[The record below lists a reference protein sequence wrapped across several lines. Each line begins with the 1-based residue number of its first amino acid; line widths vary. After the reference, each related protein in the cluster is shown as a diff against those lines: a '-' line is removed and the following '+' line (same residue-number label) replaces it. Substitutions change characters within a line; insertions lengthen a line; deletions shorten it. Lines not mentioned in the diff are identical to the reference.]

1 MMQKPPQ
8 IIVIPQSFLS
18 GGKKS
23 LLKLAPSP
31 PPLLSPLLSSAPRPV
46 AAVVGSKRPA
56 PSPSPPSYLQD
67 IKQEEDEEDE
77 AGGPVRKRANL
88 DHLSPEE
95 RMLRRKL
102 KNRVAAQ
109 TARDKKKAATDTME
123 KQLSDMQELLEQKEM
138 ENQRLQEQ
146 NTRLQLENVALR
158 RRENSDLLTTT
169 QTINTP
175 TPHTAPL
182 TLSLLSPPCS
192 PRPPSPQA
200 SPVLSPPETAA
211 LTHVPRQQEQGDSTA
226 LARST
231 PPHCTLFRNTP
242 PHPGL
247 SSRDLTPWGRAL
259 CSLTVGCAAMLA
271 LAHPHS
277 PSLLPPT
284 PSLHPLSPSL
294 LPPLPSLHPL
304 SPSRPRPSPSPSPPL
319 PLKKRPTPE

>member
-1 MMQKPPQ
+1 MQKPPQ

-18 GGKKS
+18 GGQKS

-31 PPLLSPLLSSAPRPV
+31 PRLLSPLLSSAPRPV

-56 PSPSPPSYLQD
+56 PTPSPPSYLQD
-67 IKQEEDEEDE
+67 IKQEEDEDDE

-123 KQLSDMQELLEQKEM
+123 KQLSDMQELLEQKER

-158 RRENSDLLTTT
+158 RRENSELLTTP
-169 QTINTP
+169 QTICPP
-175 TPHTAPL
+175 TPQTAP
-182 TLSLLSPPCS
+182 LSLLSPPCS
-192 PRPPSPQA
+192 PRPPSPLS

-231 PPHCTLFRNTP
+231 PPHSTLSRSTP

-259 CSLTVGCAAMLA
+259 CSLTVGCAAMLT
-271 LAHPHS
+271 LAHPS
-277 PSLLPPT
+277 PSKLPPA

-304 SPSRPRPSPSPSPPL
+304 SPSRLPLSPSPSPPL